1 MEARYV
7 MVKLLAVI
15 REHTLNPSE
24 PIAVAP
30 PAVLSA
36 LATRAPQRERQR
48 EQVLDMPAVCK
59 LRAAP

>member
-24 PIAVAP
+24 PIAVYMLLVVAPIAP
-30 PAVLSA
+30 PAVL
-36 LATRAPQRERQR
+36 
-48 EQVLDMPAVCK
+48 
-59 LRAAP
+59 